1 MSVVSK
7 VCVCVC
13 VSICVNLYFLYKLIK
28 SFFLQYILMG
38 IYINW
43 VSGDESQGNQSIKG
57 QSVLVRQVPVGPDMF
72 SIQDQ
77 GSGIRD
83 QGSGIGHPGI
93 RSYTKYRDASG
104 AIRTG
109 RVKLDSHSNVNYSLH
124 GTQSMGTQ

>member
-1 MSVVSK
+1 MLSRK
-7 VCVCVC
+7 CVCVCVC

-43 VSGDESQGNQSIKG
+43 LSGDESQGNQSIKG

-77 GSGIRD
+77 ESGIRNQESGIRD
-83 QGSGIGHPGI
+83 QDPDPGI
-93 RSYTKYRDASG
+93 RAQGSDRAS
-104 AIRTG
+104 RHQ
-109 RVKLDSHSNVNYSLH
+109 VLY
-124 GTQSMGTQ
+124 